1 MLKRGGMEP
10 AVARTAI
17 PHSGDRPESPSS
29 AGRDRGKRSRRPRR
43 SPTSQ
48 PAAWVLALVV
58 VAFIPLLVAT
68 WTFGRTYRTSEIG
81 QVDAR
86 LTATEGSVGAD
97 LETTAERTSHMALS
111 LARSPKLQR
120 ALLRGATARLSLPAQ
135 GDAHVQAGRSPLA
148 SPVPRASVSGTAL
161 VRAGH
166 RVIGHVTVWVSLAD
180 LLSRLSEK
188 SGVELVAL
196 VDGRVAAGP
205 LRGSAVTGPEGT
217 PHAVRLGTGRYR
229 MLLQPLGRGVAAAL
243 LVPYSKIEST
253 VFHRQLPTVAAGAVT
268 LVALGLLGI
277 LASPWLASF
286 RKRGNGSD
294 WRRPVALVG
303 DVAVAAHDPYA
314 LLPVIL
320 ETALVATDADGGA
333 VVWKGNEVAS
343 LGDTGDPR
351 RTLALP
357 LGDENGPDAGRLLL
371 YRRRRDFSARDE
383 GMAESLAAQ
392 GRIAL
397 ENARLH
403 DLVRRQAQTDEL
415 TDLANR
421 RRFMNG
427 LEQEIA
433 RANRLGTTLS
443 LVLFDLDR
451 FKRVNDR
458 CGHQVGD
465 LVLRRTADAVREHIR
480 GTDLAARVGGEEF
493 AVLLPGSDAS
503 GAATFA
509 ENLRH
514 AVERE
519 VVVEPVAWPT
529 TASFG
534 VAQYQEGM
542 SVETLVGAAD
552 RALYQAKAAGRNTVR
567 TTGNFNSRSTAT

>member
-1 MLKRGGMEP
+1 
-10 AVARTAI
+10 
-17 PHSGDRPESPSS
+17 
-29 AGRDRGKRSRRPRR
+29 
-43 SPTSQ
+43 
-48 PAAWVLALVV
+48 
-58 VAFIPLLVAT
+58 
-68 WTFGRTYRTSEIG
+68 
-81 QVDAR
+81 
-86 LTATEGSVGAD
+86 
-97 LETTAERTSHMALS
+97 
-111 LARSPKLQR
+111 
-120 ALLRGATARLSLPAQ
+120 
-135 GDAHVQAGRSPLA
+135 
-148 SPVPRASVSGTAL
+148 
-161 VRAGH
+161 
-166 RVIGHVTVWVSLAD
+166 
-180 LLSRLSEK
+180 
-188 SGVELVAL
+188 
-196 VDGRVAAGP
+196 
-205 LRGSAVTGPEGT
+205 
-217 PHAVRLGTGRYR
+217 

-277 LASPWLASF
+277 LALPWLASF

-343 LGDTGDPR
+343 LGDTSNPR

-371 YRRRRDFSARDE
+371 YRRGRDFSARDE

-421 RRFMNG
+421 RRLMNG

-433 RANRLGTTLS
+433 RANRLGTALS

-509 ENLRH
+509 ENLRR

-519 VVVEPVAWPT
+519 VVVEGVAWPT

-567 TTGNFNSRSTAT
+567 TSGNFNSSSTAT

>member
-1 MLKRGGMEP
+1 MLL
-10 AVARTAI
+10 V
-17 PHSGDRPESPSS
+17 
-29 AGRDRGKRSRRPRR
+29 
-43 SPTSQ
+43 
-48 PAAWVLALVV
+48 VALV
-58 VAFIPLLVAT
+58 PLLVAT

-86 LTATEGSVGAD
+86 LTATQGSLAAD
-97 LETTAERTSHMALS
+97 LETAAERTSRTALS

-120 ALLRGATARLSLPAQ
+120 TLLRGATASVLTRPLK
-135 GDAHVQAGRSPLA
+135 GDMHLQAGPGSHANPVPLA
-148 SPVPRASVSGTAL
+148 SVSRTAL

-166 RVIGHVTVWVSLAD
+166 RVIGHVTVWVSLPAE
-180 LLSRLSEK
+180 LARLSER
-188 SGVELVAL
+188 SGVEIVAL

-205 LRGSAVTGPEGT
+205 LHGSAVSAPGGT
-217 PHAVRLGTGRYR
+217 PHAVSLGSRRYR
-229 MLLQPLGRGVAAAL
+229 VLLQPLGRGLAAAL
-243 LVPYSKIEST
+243 LVPYSKIENT

-268 LVALGLLGI
+268 LVALGLL
-277 LASPWLASF
+277 LAFALPWLTSL
-286 RKRGNGSD
+286 RERRDPRD

-303 DVAVAAHDPYA
+303 DVAVAAHDPVA

-320 ETALVATDADGGA
+320 ETALVATDADGGEI
-333 VVWKGNEVAS
+333 VWNGTEVAS
-343 LGDTGDPR
+343 LGDTRNQR
-351 RTLALP
+351 RTLDLP
-357 LGDENGPDAGRLLL
+357 LGDESRPDAGQLLL
-371 YRRRRDFSARDE
+371 YRRRHAFSARDE
-383 GMAESLAAQ
+383 ETAESLVAQ

-433 RANRLGTTLS
+433 RAGRFGTPLS

-465 LVLRRTADAVREHIR
+465 HVLRRTADAIRIHTR
-480 GTDLAARVGGEEF
+480 GTDLAARIGGEEF
-493 AVLLPGSDAS
+493 GVLLPGSDKV

-509 ENLRH
+509 DNLRR
-514 AVERE
+514 AIQRE
-519 VVVEPVAWPT
+519 VVVEGVRWPT

-534 VAQYQEGM
+534 VAQYQAGM

-552 RALYQAKAAGRNTVR
+552 RALYQAKAAGRNVVR
-567 TTGNFNSRSTAT
+567 ISGDSNSSSTPT